1 MKHESIF
8 GWPDKVKFKDGTKG
22 IYTVSA
28 VVFRASGASVHLVND
43 IGVEVYPNIPEEV
56 LEKVEDTASVNT
68 ETETKEEAEA
78 TGQVESNAGQDANT
92 VHETNESYISTEPDN
107 SGK

>member
-8 GWPDKVKFKDGTKG
+8 GWPDKVKFKDGTEG

-28 VVFRASGASVHLVND
+28 VVFRASGASVHLVNN

-56 LEKVEDTASVNT
+56 LEKVEDNANVNA

-78 TGQVESNAGQDANT
+78 TGHVESNTDQDATT
-92 VHETNESYISTEPDN
+92 VTETNESHISTEPDN

>member
-68 ETETKEEAEA
+68 EIETKEETEA
-78 TGQVESNAGQDANT
+78 TGQVESNSGQDNT
-92 VHETNESYISTEPDN
+92 TVTETNESSISTEPDN